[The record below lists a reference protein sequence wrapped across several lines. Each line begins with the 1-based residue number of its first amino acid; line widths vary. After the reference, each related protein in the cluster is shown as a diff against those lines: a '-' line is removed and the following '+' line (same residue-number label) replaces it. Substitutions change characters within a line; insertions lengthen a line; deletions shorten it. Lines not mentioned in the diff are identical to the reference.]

1 MRNFRNNRRRF
12 RNNSF
17 DRSLKINSNEQGLQ
31 SNLGNISDFKK
42 KNYSRNNFNSSKL
55 INKYSDLAREALS
68 GGDKILYENYMQ
80 HAEHFIR
87 VSHNSSNSSEI
98 KNGKKIN
105 SQTLKLPSGK
115 KLKGKLRED
124 FELAKIKIDVLKSEL
139 INNQN

>member
-17 DRSLKINSNEQGLQ
+17 DRNLKINSNEQGLQ

-68 GGDKILYENYMQ
+68 IGDKILYENYMQ

-98 KNGKKIN
+98 KNGNAEKTTKTNISNIKKDDDLN
-105 SQTLKLPSGK
+105 KDNQ
-115 KLKGKLRED
+115 
-124 FELAKIKIDVLKSEL
+124 IKAE
-139 INNQN
+139 

>member
-87 VSHNSSNSSEI
+87 VSNNSSNSSEI
-98 KNGKKIN
+98 KNGSAEKTSKANVSNIKKDDDLNIDN
-105 SQTLKLPSGK
+105 HLKA
-115 KLKGKLRED
+115 E
-124 FELAKIKIDVLKSEL
+124 
-139 INNQN
+139 